1 MICGIS
7 LVVFVFFNIL
17 QKSGGKLAAGRV
29 EIDESDQP
37 AKKKRKVVSRVV
49 RPTLDARFRGV
60 DASFYDLDHAYKLE
74 VLEI

>member
-37 AKKKRKVVSRVV
+37 AKKKRKVVSREV
-49 RPTLDARFRGV
+49 RPTQIL
-60 DASFYDLDHAYKLE
+60 
-74 VLEI
+74 IQI